1 MKNLLISIAIL
12 LLLVLLFSRYGPAET
27 RPEQGGIPAVP
38 GDGTAVQGEG
48 NDLVLYAQLPA
59 GTLSPNTGRVHPFRL
74 LAKRSTLW
82 NGFWTQWR
90 RR

>member
-48 NDLVLYAQLPA
+48 NDLVL
-59 GTLSPNTGRVHPFRL
+59 
-74 LAKRSTLW
+74 
-82 NGFWTQWR
+82 
-90 RR
+90 